1 MHLLPDEEKL
11 VEAYYWATLSPDP
24 STQNGAVLYSRA
36 GYLIGT
42 GYNTFPFGIRHTEE
56 RLLNRDK
63 KLMYIEHAERN
74 CLFSAVRNQS
84 KIESSTLFCPWIA
97 CHDCCRAIVQMGVAR
112 IVGDARLSAGKWMDS
127 IEVGMDILGEAGV
140 KVDFLFEGQPQGLL
154 DLTPIR
160 KSGELFYP

>member
-1 MHLLPDEEKL
+1 
-11 VEAYYWATLSPDP
+11 
-24 STQNGAVLYSRA
+24 
-36 GYLIGT
+36 
-42 GYNTFPFGIRHTEE
+42 
-56 RLLNRDK
+56 
-63 KLMYIEHAERN
+63 
-74 CLFSAVRNQS
+74 
-84 KIESSTLFCPWIA
+84 
-97 CHDCCRAIVQMGVAR
+97 MGVAR